1 MKKSFINK
9 HINIIIFLLP
19 LVFAGCKMDN
29 NSGTHS
35 TASHETYAPD
45 SGVLRLV
52 KPVNRE
58 VLSVLPTF
66 KVVKERRIFSAP
78 VQGIVTYDTRN
89 NSTISSRFA
98 GRIEKLA
105 IHYNFQ
111 SVRKGQLIME
121 IFSPELANA
130 QKELIYLHTSGADQ
144 TLVEAAKEKLKLL
157 GVASKDIEAAIKTG
171 KPLYRIP
178 VYSTRSGYLVESTA
192 AASAGDPSVTISNA
206 ASGSDDGMGMGG
218 GSAVSSGVNVQPV
231 AMQQPTS
238 VTLRPGQYIS
248 AGQTLF
254 NLYDDQSVVAAFY
267 FPPDLAAY
275 AGQGKQVLFY
285 PSGKPGETFMASIG
299 LVQPVQ
305 QDGQNFTIARA
316 YISSASLKTGT
327 RLTGQIAITTQQRF
341 WLPRQAIL
349 ASGSQHIIFKKANGI
364 FKPYFVTTGL
374 RIGDFVEVKDEIGG
388 WEIAANAYFL
398 VDSESFIPA
407 EKIAKIN
414 DYE

>member
-9 HINIIIFLLP
+9 RICLLIFLLP
-19 LVFAGCKMDN
+19 LIFISCKMDN
-29 NSGTHS
+29 HSGAHS
-35 TASHETYAPD
+35 TSAHETYAPD
-45 SGVLRLV
+45 SGVLKLIR
-52 KPVNRE
+52 PVNRE
-58 VLSVLPTF
+58 VVSVLPTL

-78 VQGIVTYDTRN
+78 VQGIVTYDTRS
-89 NSTISSRFA
+89 NSTISSRFE

-105 IHYNFQ
+105 VHYNFQ

-144 TLVEAAKEKLKLL
+144 VLVEAAKEKLILL

-178 VYSTRSGYLVESTA
+178 VYSTRSGYIVESTA
-192 AASAGDPSVTISNA
+192 PAGDPLVTVTNA
-206 ASGSDDGMGMGG
+206 SSGSGDGMGMGG
-218 GSAVSSGVNVQPV
+218 GSSVSSGVNIQS
-231 AMQQPTS
+231 ASMQQPTS

-248 AGQTLF
+248 AGQALF

-275 AGQGKQVLFY
+275 AGRGKQVLFY
-285 PSGKPGETFMASIG
+285 PSGKPGETFMTRIG

-305 QDGQNFTIARA
+305 QNGQNFTVARA
-316 YISSASLKTGT
+316 YVSSASLKTGT
-327 RLTGQIAITTQQRF
+327 RLTGHIAITTQQQF

-349 ASGSQHIIFKKANGI
+349 AAGSRHIIFKNANGV
-364 FKPYFVTTGL
+364 FKPYYVTTGL

-407 EKIAKIN
+407 EKITEILEN
-414 DYE
+414 E